1 MNDTF
6 HIVFVLWFPHVLVSI
21 YCVDLCGL
29 SITCECTM
37 SKEQNI
43 IFKGF
48 NELTTC
54 TLIGYL
60 IRNCDFG

>member
-21 YCVDLCGL
+21 YCVYLCGL
-29 SITCECTM
+29 SITYECII
-37 SKEQNI
+37 SKGKTI

-54 TLIGYL
+54 TLIGYR
-60 IRNCDFG
+60 IRNCDFE

>member
-6 HIVFVLWFPHVLVSI
+6 RSKFVLWFPHVLVSI

-29 SITCECTM
+29 SITYECTM
-37 SKEQNI
+37 SKEQTI

-48 NELTTC
+48 NDLTTC